1 MTARRKMTSKPMLSY
16 ELNEEMLALIA
27 KEFDIHEMAKR
38 FSEALSGQKAKEAER
53 LGKELFTT
61 YGVDWMKRSLQLGE
75 EYPDRTYEVIREAM
89 DSTGD
94 YPRFPLLPQRF
105 IEIAYLAVHDLEY
118 LPVIENN
125 PKRFAYRIDDCKVY
139 QALGEACGKP
149 VAETMPCRH
158 ACLSACRTA
167 FNDLELPEVRI
178 QMEASTA
185 EDGYCQFAVTKI

>member
-1 MTARRKMTSKPMLSY
+1 MTSKPMLSY

-27 KEFDIHEMAKR
+27 KEFDLHRMAQR
-38 FSEALSGQKAKEAER
+38 LSEALSQQKPEEAER
-53 LGKELFTT
+53 IGRELFTT

-105 IEIAYLAVHDLEY
+105 IEIAYLAAHDLEY

-125 PKRFAYRIDDCKVY
+125 PKRFVYRIDGCKMY
-139 QALGEACGKP
+139 QALEEACGKP
-149 VAETMPCRH
+149 VAKAMLCQH
-158 ACLSACRTA
+158 ACLSVCRTA
-167 FNDLELPEVRI
+167 FTDLDLSEVRI

-185 EDGYCQFAVTKI
+185 KDGYCQFAVTRI